1 MLLDCYGPTPRGAMD
16 VATVAH
22 YAGVSPSTVWRW
34 LSQSPD
40 GSDVP

>member
-1 MLLDCYGPTPRGAMD
+1 